1 MMTSPFDGRA
11 PAPRPPAR
19 ADLARTDLARTERLP
34 ADRPVDPLFRDWLVP
49 HRDALF
55 RWTMQSAVSTHRRR
69 DFAEISVSIQRLRGH
84 DGFLAWLFGAALQTA
99 HRQVPHG
106 GLPEA
111 ALTGLAP
118 ELRAVL
124 QRVAAADLRPEE
136 AMALLAQRLARVR
149 RQLDL
154 VPCPAAP

>member
-1 MMTSPFDGRA
+1 MMTSRSDGLV
-11 PAPRPPAR
+11 PAPRPHAHIDPLAAGQPA
-19 ADLARTDLARTERLP
+19 
-34 ADRPVDPLFRDWLVP
+34 DPLFRDWLVP

-55 RWTMQSAVSTHRRR
+55 GWTMRSAVSAHRRR
-69 DFAEISVSIQRLRGH
+69 DFAEVSVSIQRLRGH

-99 HRQVPHG
+99 HRQVPRG

-124 QRVAAADLRPEE
+124 HRVAAADLRPEE

-149 RQLDL
+149 RRLDL
-154 VPCPAAP
+154 APCPAAP

>member
-1 MMTSPFDGRA
+1 MMTSRSDGLA
-11 PAPRPPAR
+11 PAPRPRARIDPLAAGQPA
-19 ADLARTDLARTERLP
+19 
-34 ADRPVDPLFRDWLVP
+34 DPLFRDWLVP

-55 RWTMQSAVSTHRRR
+55 RWTMRSAVSAHRRR
-69 DFAEISVSIQRLRGH
+69 DFAEVSVSIQRLRGH
-84 DGFLAWLFGAALQTA
+84 DGFLAWLFCAALQTA

-124 QRVAAADLRPEE
+124 HRVAAADLRPEE

-149 RQLDL
+149 RRLDL
-154 VPCPAAP
+154 APCPAAP